1 MWIIFIAAILI
12 LPISVCIIFSLIVIG
27 IKCSYY
33 FRMNPTPL
41 PIIYVEVHPNQ
52 VYDYAHVKNI
62 SNQDSKHECN
72 QDLPN
77 ARRIY
82 IN

>member
-1 MWIIFIAAILI
+1 MWIIFIATILI
-12 LPISVCIIFSLIVIG
+12 LPISICMIFSLIIIG
-27 IKCSYY
+27 IKCFYY
-33 FRMNPTPL
+33 FRMNPNPNPL
-41 PIIYVEVHPNQ
+41 PIIYVEAQ
-52 VYDYAHVKNI
+52 IYDAKSI
-62 SNQDSKHECN
+62 SNRNSKDECN